1 MNNRELVN
9 SFKNIL
15 GSKHVLTNEK
25 KMERFCKGFRSGEG
39 KAIAVLRP
47 GTLLEQWQ
55 VIKACVEADKI
66 IIMQAANTGLTEGS
80 TPKDTYDRD
89 VVIISTN
96 RMDQIQVLDEGKQ
109 ILSFPG
115 STLFKLERIL
125 KPFNRQPHSVIGS
138 SSIGASIVGG
148 VCNNSGGSL
157 IERGVAYTELALF
170 AQITA
175 EGVLQLVNHL
185 GIELGDTPE
194 EILTRLE
201 KGEYT
206 EKDILQTNKNASD
219 TEYKERIRDIDAET
233 PARYNNDKSKLYE
246 VSGCAGKLAVFAV
259 RLDTFPKNT
268 SEATFYIGTNTP
280 EELTE
285 LRRTI
290 LKSFK
295 NLPVSAEY
303 VHRGIFDLSK
313 KYGKDTLM
321 MIKYLG
327 TDYLPMFFAL
337 KGTVDAHLNKIKFLP
352 KNLTDHFMQ
361 LVSKLWPEMLPKS
374 LLKWRD
380 DYEHHLILKM
390 HGEGIE
396 EAREFLNSFFK
407 DKTSDY
413 FECSPK
419 EAKLAA
425 LHRFAAAGA
434 PVRYQAVHHKDVE
447 DVIALDIALKRND
460 KNWQEVLPKEI
471 TDKLVDKFYYGHFM
485 CHVFHHDYIVKKGED
500 PKAVKAK
507 MLELLNEK
515 EAEYPAEHN
524 VGHIYKAKEDLAN
537 FYKSIDPTNSFNP
550 GLGKMSKAKN
560 YAEKP

>member
-1 MNNRELVN
+1 MNNRELIN
-9 SFKNIL
+9 SFKKTL
-15 GSKHVLTNEK
+15 GKKYVITNEK

-39 KAIAVLRP
+39 KAIAVLHP

-80 TPKDTYDRD
+80 TPNNIYDRE

-96 RMDQIQVLDEGKQ
+96 RMDQIQVLNEGKQ

-138 SSIGASIVGG
+138 SSIGASIIGG

-170 AQITA
+170 AQITD
-175 EGVLQLVNHL
+175 EGDLQLVNHL

-201 KGEYT
+201 KGDYT
-206 EKDILQTNKNASD
+206 EDDVLHTNKKASD
-219 TEYKERIRDIDAET
+219 TEYKDRIRNIDAET
-233 PARYNNDKSKLYE
+233 PARYNADKSKLYE
-246 VSGCAGKLAVFAV
+246 VSGCAGKLAVFSV
-259 RLDTFPKNT
+259 RLDTFPKNK

-280 EELTE
+280 EELTK
-285 LRRTI
+285 LRRII
-290 LKSFK
+290 LESFK

-303 VHRGIFDLSK
+303 LHNGIFDLAK

-337 KGTVDAHLNKIKFLP
+337 KGTVDSHLNKVNFLP

-361 LVSKLWPEMLPKS
+361 FVSGLWPEMLPKS
-374 LLKWRD
+374 ILKWRE
-380 DYEHHLILKM
+380 DYQHHLMLKM

-396 EAREFLNSFFK
+396 EAREFLKSFFNEN
-407 DKTSDY
+407 TGDY
-413 FECSPK
+413 FECTPK

-434 PVRYQAVHHKDVE
+434 PVRYQAVHHKEVE

-471 TDKLVDKFYYGHFM
+471 TDKLVHIFYYGHFM

-500 PKAVKAK
+500 PKELKAK

-515 EAEYPAEHN
+515 GAEYPAEHN
-524 VGHIYKAKEDLAN
+524 VGHIYKAKPDLAN
-537 FYKSIDPTNSFNP
+537 FYKSIDPTNSLNP

-560 YAEKP
+560 YAKTP

>member
-1 MNNRELVN
+1 MNNRELIN
-9 SFKNIL
+9 SFKKIL
-15 GSKHVLTNEK
+15 GNKYVTTDEK
-25 KMERFCKGFRSGEG
+25 SMERFCKGFRSGAG
-39 KAIAVLRP
+39 KALAVLHP

-55 VIKACVEADKI
+55 VVKACVESDKI

-80 TPKDTYDRD
+80 TPNGVYDRE

-96 RMDQIQVLDEGKQ
+96 RMDQIQVLDKGKQ

-125 KPFNRQPHSVIGS
+125 KPLNRQPHSVIGS
-138 SSIGASIVGG
+138 SSIGASIIGG

-157 IERGVAYTELALF
+157 IERGVAYTELSLF
-170 AQITA
+170 AQITDQG
-175 EGVLQLVNHL
+175 ELQLVNHL

-201 KGEYT
+201 KGDYT
-206 EKDILQTNKNASD
+206 EEDVLQTNKNASD
-219 TEYKERIRDIDAET
+219 KEYIDRIRNIDAET
-233 PARYNNDKSKLYE
+233 PARYNADKSKLYE
-246 VSGCAGKLAVFAV
+246 VSGCAGKLVVFSV

-303 VHRGIFDLSK
+303 VHSGIFDLAK

-352 KNLTDHFMQ
+352 KNLIDHFMQ
-361 LVSKLWPEMLPKS
+361 LVSGLWPEMLPKS
-374 LLKWRD
+374 ILKWRE

-396 EAREFLNSFFK
+396 EGREFLKSFFNEN
-407 DKTSDY
+407 TGNY
-413 FECSPK
+413 FECTPK

-434 PVRYQAVHHKDVE
+434 PVRYQAVHHKEVE

-460 KNWQEVLPKEI
+460 KNWLEVLPKEI
-471 TDKLVDKFYYGHFM
+471 TDKLVHTFYYGHFM
-485 CHVFHHDYIVKKGED
+485 CHVFHHDYIVKKDED
-500 PKAVKAK
+500 PKEIKAK

-515 EAEYPAEHN
+515 GAEYPAEHN
-524 VGHIYKAKEDLAN
+524 VGHIYKAKPDLAN
-537 FYKSIDPTNSFNP
+537 FYKSIDPTNSLNP

-560 YAEKP
+560 YAETP

>member
-1 MNNRELVN
+1 MNNKELID

-15 GSKHVLTNEK
+15 GSKYVFTDDK

-80 TPKDTYDRD
+80 TPKNTYDRD

-96 RMDQIQVLDEGKQ
+96 RIDQIQVLNEGKQ

-170 AQITA
+170 AQIT
-175 EGVLQLVNHL
+175 EKGELQLVNHL

-201 KGEYT
+201 NGDYT
-206 EKDILQTNKNASD
+206 KEDVLQTNQKASD

-246 VSGCAGKLAVFAV
+246 VSGCAGKLAVFSV

-268 SEATFYIGTNTP
+268 SEATFYIGTNSP

-361 LVSKLWPEMLPKS
+361 IVSKLWPEMLPKS

-396 EAREFLNSFFK
+396 EAREFLKTFFNEK
-407 DKTSDY
+407 ASNY
-413 FECSPK
+413 FECTPE

-460 KNWQEVLPKEI
+460 KNWLEVLPKEI

-500 PKAVKAK
+500 PKEIKAK

-515 EAEYPAEHN
+515 QAEYPAEHN
-524 VGHIYKAKEDLAN
+524 VGHIYKAKQDLAD

-560 YAEKP
+560 YAETL

>member
-1 MNNRELVN
+1 MNNRELIN
-9 SFKNIL
+9 SFKKIL
-15 GSKHVLTNEK
+15 GRKYVFTDEK
-25 KMERFCKGFRSGEG
+25 NMERFCKGFRSGEG
-39 KAIAVLRP
+39 KALAVLRP

-55 VIKACVEADKI
+55 IIKACVEADKI

-80 TPKDTYDRD
+80 TPNDIYDREA
-89 VVIISTN
+89 VIISTN

-138 SSIGASIVGG
+138 SSIGASIIGG

-170 AQITA
+170 AQITD
-175 EGVLQLVNHL
+175 EGKLQLVNHL

-201 KGEYT
+201 KRDYT
-206 EKDILQTNKNASD
+206 ENDVRQTNKKASD
-219 TEYKERIRDIDAET
+219 TEYKDRIRKIDAET
-233 PARYNNDKSKLYE
+233 PARYNADKSKLYE
-246 VSGCAGKLAVFAV
+246 VSGCAGKLAVFSV
-259 RLDTFPKNT
+259 RLDTFPKNK

-285 LRRTI
+285 LRRII

-303 VHRGIFDLSK
+303 LHNGIFDLAK

-337 KGTVDAHLNKIKFLP
+337 KGTVDAHLNKVNFLP

-361 LVSKLWPEMLPKS
+361 LVSGLWPEMLPKS
-374 LLKWRD
+374 ILKWRE
-380 DYEHHLILKM
+380 DYEHHLMLKM

-396 EAREFLNSFFK
+396 EAREFLKSYFNEN
-407 DKTSDY
+407 TGDY
-413 FECSPK
+413 FECTPK

-434 PVRYQAVHHKDVE
+434 PVRYQAVHHKEVE

-471 TDKLVDKFYYGHFM
+471 TDKLVHIFYYGHFM

-500 PKAVKAK
+500 PKELKAK

-515 EAEYPAEHN
+515 GAEYPAEHN
-524 VGHIYKAKEDLAN
+524 VGHIYKAKSDLAN
-537 FYKSIDPTNSFNP
+537 FYKSIDPTNSLNP

-560 YAEKP
+560 YAKTP